1 MDDPTNIFRQKLPQQ
16 AETCA
21 RKALEWLQKDLQG
34 EKRLSP
40 EEVYYLSNAADI
52 LLTMRD
58 EYGEKRSQ

>member
-1 MDDPTNIFRQKLPQQ
+1 MEDPSQIFRQKLSGQ

-34 EKRLSP
+34 SRSLSP
-40 EEVYYLSNAADI
+40 EEVYHLAIAADI

-58 EYGEKRSQ
+58 EYGQK